1 MTQEDQV
8 GWQDPNAEED
18 DEYFSELE
26 GDDIEY
32 TGKEPRFLKI
42 DSLDTAPNDL
52 IALGVDKLIEMYRA
66 ERDQLATDRKGYKAR
81 EARIKLHLSTISMVL
96 RDRAD
101 SIGGVDTFATPAGT
115 AYRNKKEFFTVSDWE
130 AFSSYVLSTGNVQLL
145 QKRVS
150 PNAVKE
156 LREVEQTLPP
166 GIANRVEVEFS
177 VRSPTARKRKS
188 VG

>member
-8 GWQDPNAEED
+8 GWVDPNDADED
-18 DEYFSELE
+18 DEYFSELDS
-26 GDDIEY
+26 DDIEY

-42 DSLDTAPNDL
+42 DSLETPPAEL
-52 IALGVDKLIEMYRA
+52 SALGVDKLIEMYRA

-81 EARIKLHLSTISMVL
+81 EARVKLHLSIISMVL

-101 SIGGVDTFATPAGT
+101 LAGGVDTFATPSGT
-115 AYRNKKEFFTVSDWE
+115 AFRNKKEFFKVSDWTD
-130 AFSSYVLSTGNVQLL
+130 FSSYVLKTGNVQLL

-156 LREVEQTLPP
+156 LREAEGQLPP
-166 GIANRVEVEFS
+166 GIENRVEVEFS

-188 VG
+188 

>member
-8 GWQDPNAEED
+8 GWVDPNEVDED
-18 DEYFSELE
+18 DEYFSELDA
-26 GDDIEY
+26 DDIEY

-42 DSLDTAPNDL
+42 ETLDTAPNDL
-52 IALGVDKLIEMYRA
+52 TTMGVDQLIQMYRD

-81 EARIKLHLSTISMVL
+81 EARVKLHLSIISMVL

-101 SIGGVDTFATPAGT
+101 AVGGVDTFATPAGT
-115 AYRNKKEFFTVSDWE
+115 AFRNKKEFFKVSDWTD
-130 AFSSYVLSTGNVQLL
+130 FSSYVLKTGNVHLL

-156 LREVEQTLPP
+156 LRETEGSLPP
-166 GIANRVEVEFS
+166 GIENRVEVEFS

-188 VG
+188 